1 MAFRGNGLR
10 DVDGL
15 RELAFAEEGV
25 GEIEFDVVGIGIGF
39 CGGLEMFDRVVVET
53 IACEKDADASLHA
66 EIFGA
71 DLIEL
76 GDGAA
81 GVFHFS

>member
-1 MAFRGNGLR
+1 
-10 DVDGL
+10 
-15 RELAFAEEGV
+15 
-25 GEIEFDVVGIGIGF
+25 
-39 CGGLEMFDRVVVET
+39 MFDRVVVET

-76 GDGAA
+76 RDAPRA
-81 GVFHFS
+81 SSTFPNFK

>member
-1 MAFRGNGLR
+1 MR

-25 GEIEFDVVGIGIGF
+25 GEIEFHVVGIGIGF
-39 CGGLEMFDRVVVET
+39 CGGLEMFDRVVVEA
-53 IACEKDADASLHA
+53 IAREKDADAGLHA

-76 GDGAA
+76 RDGAA
-81 GVFHFS
+81 RVVDFS

>member
-1 MAFRGNGLR
+1 MR
-10 DVDGL
+10 DTNGL
-15 RELAFAEEGV
+15 RELAFAEERV

-76 GDGAA
+76 GDGVAR
-81 GVFHFS
+81 VVDFS